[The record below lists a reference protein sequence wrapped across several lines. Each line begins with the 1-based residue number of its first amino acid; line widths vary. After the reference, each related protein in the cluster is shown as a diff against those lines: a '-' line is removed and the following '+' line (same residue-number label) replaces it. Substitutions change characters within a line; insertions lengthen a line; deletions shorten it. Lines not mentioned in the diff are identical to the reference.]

1 MDTAPNFCT
10 DAESQLHSIYIH
22 IPFCRKRCSYC
33 DFNTVAG
40 QERLIPLYVEALC
53 SEIVKTMAT
62 NHPPIHA
69 HTIFFGGGTPT
80 LLSTPQIGQILTT
93 IQQTF
98 LLQPDMEITIEGNPG
113 TVTQEQL
120 SAFHTLGVNR
130 LSFGVQSVHAHE
142 LAMLGRIHNH
152 EQARHSIIAA
162 NNAGFNN
169 INLDLIFGLPNQ
181 TLSDW
186 QETVRTIIDF
196 APTHLSL
203 YALKLEDNTPIAKL
217 VDENVLPEPDADL
230 AADMY
235 EWAMEHLPSA
245 GYAQY
250 EISNWTL
257 VDAQG
262 NYRSKHNLQYWHNL
276 PYFGFGAGAHG
287 LINESRLVN
296 VYDPAQYIESCLHSS
311 PIDFPISPATIEVN
325 PRSLND
331 QMDEHMILGLRLTDE
346 GVNRSDFVNL
356 YHTDFTVRYAKQINT
371 LLHQGLLEWHPSN
384 EAIRLTKRGRLLGN
398 QVFYQFLSD

>member
-1 MDTAPNFCT
+1 MDTASNSHPPT
-10 DAESQLHSIYIH
+10 EHDLHSLYIH
-22 IPFCRKRCSYC
+22 IPFCKKRCSYC

-40 QERLIPLYVEALC
+40 QEQKIPLYVEALC

-80 LLSTPQIGQILTT
+80 LLSASHIGQILST
-93 IQQTF
+93 IRQIF
-98 LLQPDMEITIEGNPG
+98 ILQPDMEITIEGNPG
-113 TVTQEQL
+113 TVTEKQL
-120 SAFHTLGVNR
+120 SGLHTLGVNR

-142 LAMLGRIHNH
+142 LLMLGRIHTH
-152 EQARHSIIAA
+152 QQTVQSIALARK
-162 NNAGFNN
+162 AGFNN

-186 QETVRTIIDF
+186 QDTVRTIIDL
-196 APTHLSL
+196 APSHLSL
-203 YALKLEDNTPIAKL
+203 YALKLEDGTPLTKL
-217 VDENVLPEPDADL
+217 VDEAVLPEPDADL

-235 EWAMEHLPSA
+235 EWAMDYLSLS

-250 EISNWTL
+250 EISNWAL
-257 VDAQG
+257 VDEKL
-262 NYRSKHNLQYWHNL
+262 NYQSVHNLQYWRNL

-287 LINESRLVN
+287 LVNESRLVN
-296 VYDPAQYIESCLHSS
+296 IYDPVQYIESCMHTS
-311 PIDFPISPATIEVN
+311 PVEFPLSPATSEIN

-331 QMDEHMILGLRLTDE
+331 QMDEHMIMGLRLTDA
-346 GVNRSDFVNL
+346 GVSRSDFMRR
-356 YHTDFTVRYAKQINT
+356 YHTDFVTRYEKAIET
-371 LLHQGLLEWHPSN
+371 LIHQGLLEWNSSG
-384 EAIRLTKRGRLLGN
+384 ESIRLTNRGRLLGN